1 MKALTRLKA
10 HTDVV
15 PRKLRR
21 SRSLADQAADEIR
34 ALIIDGRIQLGEA
47 LSEVA
52 LASSLGVSK
61 TPVREALL
69 RLEGEGL
76 VDVHPQRG
84 TFVFQMTAAQVAQ
97 LGEMRELLELAAVRL
112 AMARGPEALAEALE
126 AVLALMAEA
135 IERNDWSLYR
145 SLDGRFH
152 GCFIAHSGNAFFE
165 ACYAAIAFRVNALRN
180 RLSQSPELNRR
191 SFAEHRAF
199 ADAVRRG
206 DCDRLLAG
214 LSGHIRATTREYVET
229 LQGREP

>member
-1 MKALTRLKA
+1 MEAG
-10 HTDVV
+10 

-21 SRSLADQAADEIR
+21 AQSLTDQATDEIR
-34 ALIIDGRIQLGEA
+34 ARIIGGEIQLGEA

-52 LASSLGVSK
+52 LANTLGVSK

-97 LGEMRELLELAAVRL
+97 LGEMRELLELAAVRM
-112 AMARGPEALAEALE
+112 AMARQPTALAAALDGLLTE
-126 AVLALMAEA
+126 MGEA
-135 IERNDWSLYR
+135 IAQSNWSLYR
-145 SLDGRFH
+145 TLDGRFH
-152 GCFIAHSGNAFFE
+152 GCFIAHSGNAFFA

-180 RLSQSPELNRR
+180 RLSQTPELNRR
-191 SFAEHRAF
+191 SFGEHQAI

-206 DCDRLLAG
+206 DPEQLVAQLG
-214 LSGHIRATTREYVET
+214 QHIRTTTSEYVDT